1 MQLGLKNRLRLISL
15 FPIIILFSL
24 TSYYLYDSYKN
35 YERAEMLHDK
45 LSENRY
51 LNDVVGNIARER
63 GMTAMYLGNPSKNIF
78 KSLQEQRKVVD
89 VKIEAYLD
97 HTKNESTS

>member
-35 YERAEMLHDK
+35 YQRAEMLHNK
-45 LSENRY
+45 LSQNRY
-51 LNDVVGNIARER
+51 LNDNIKPILENEGFEVFLHKNFPSHDGNIAI
-63 GMTAMYLGNPSKNIF
+63 GQAALAIGKDLNIQ
-78 KSLQEQRKVVD
+78 SLSVC
-89 VKIEAYLD
+89 
-97 HTKNESTS
+97 

>member
-15 FPIIILFSL
+15 FPILILFSL
-24 TSYYLYDSYKN
+24 TSYYLYDSYKD
-35 YERAEMLHDK
+35 YQKAQLLQDK
-45 LSENRY
+45 LIQNKL

-78 KSLQEQRKVVD
+78 KSLQEQR
-89 VKIEAYLD
+89 
-97 HTKNESTS
+97 